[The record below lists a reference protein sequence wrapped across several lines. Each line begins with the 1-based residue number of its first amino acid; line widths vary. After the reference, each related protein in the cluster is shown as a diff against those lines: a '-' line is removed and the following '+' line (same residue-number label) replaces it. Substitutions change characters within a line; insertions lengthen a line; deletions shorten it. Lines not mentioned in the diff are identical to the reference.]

1 MKTYEL
7 TVVGKRFVTI
17 PDDVDISDYIDAI
30 INGNGSDVVDGGYD
44 TYGELLDDMEY
55 EPIGYEQY

>member
-17 PDDVDISDYIDAI
+17 PDDVDISDYIGAI

-44 TYGELLDDMEY
+44 SYDELLDDMEY
-55 EPIGYEQY
+55 EPIRYEQC